1 LDDDAEQGSVS
12 DPSGAVVM
20 RLVRLLLGAALVLAA
35 GPASAAIVAR
45 IDNSQQRM
53 RVYVDGGLAYVWPVS
68 TARRGYRTP
77 PGHYRVQRMERM
89 WYSRKYDWSPMP
101 HALFFRGGY
110 AIHGT
115 YSVRQLGRPASH
127 GCVRLAPGN
136 ARTLFDMVRSRGGAQ
151 VVVTN

>member
-1 LDDDAEQGSVS
+1 
-12 DPSGAVVM
+12 M
-20 RLVRLLLGAALVLAA
+20 RHLRILFVAALVLAA

-53 RVYVDGGLAYVWPVS
+53 RVYVDGELVYVWPVS
-68 TARRGYRTP
+68 TARPGYRTP
-77 PGHYRVQRMERM
+77 PGHYRVRRMERM

-127 GCVRLAPGN
+127 GCVRLEPSN
-136 ARTLFDMVRSRGGAQ
+136 ARALFNMVRARGGAQ

>member
-1 LDDDAEQGSVS
+1 MRSVS
-12 DPSGAVVM
+12 
-20 RLVRLLLGAALVLAA
+20 LLLGAALVAAA
-35 GPASAAIVAR
+35 GPASAAVVAG
-45 IDNSQQRM
+45 IDNSEQRM
-53 RVYVDGGLAYVWPVS
+53 RVYVDGALSYVWPVS

-77 PGHYRVQRMERM
+77 AGHYRVQRMERM

-136 ARTLFDMVRSRGGAQ
+136 ARTLFEMVRARGGAHII
-151 VVVTN
+151 VTN